1 MIGTNYAA
9 RPNIARL
16 QIRLTGHL
24 PLFRFTIST
33 MPHNQYTLG
42 FIGIGLMGKPMV
54 LRLLAAGFRVNVWNR
69 SPEKL
74 KPATDAGALAC
85 ASIADVVKASD
96 VIILCL
102 ADTLV
107 VESVVNTDILDHGS
121 AGKLLI
127 DLSSIHP
134 ENTRKLA
141 ATLLEKC
148 GMGWV
153 DAPVSGGVAGAEQ
166 GSLAIMAGGRAEHI
180 AVARQVLAPLYQQLT
195 HMGDVGSGQVTK
207 ICNQMIVSCNVLVI
221 AEMMALAKQAGVDAE
236 KIPSALAGGFA
247 DSKPLQ
253 IVGPEM
259 ATGTFEPVKWRV
271 KTLLKD
277 LNMAVDLSLKQG
289 CAIPMSGLAAQL
301 MQLHGSHGYR
311 EADPSTLINLYKN
324 TDA

>member
-1 MIGTNYAA
+1 M
-9 RPNIARL
+9 
-16 QIRLTGHL
+16 
-24 PLFRFTIST
+24 SDKK
-33 MPHNQYTLG
+33 YTLG
-42 FIGIGLMGKPMV
+42 FIGIGLMGKPMT
-54 LRLLAAGFRVNVWNR
+54 LRLLNAGFSVNVWNR

-74 KPATDAGALAC
+74 KPVTDAGAC
-85 ASIADVVKASD
+85 AHSSIAGLVKASD
-96 VIILCL
+96 IIILCL
-102 ADTLV
+102 ADTAV
-107 VESVVNTDILDHGS
+107 VESVVRNDILANSS

-134 ENTRKLA
+134 ENTRQLA
-141 ATLLEKC
+141 ALLHETC

-166 GSLAIMAGGRAEHI
+166 GSLAIMAGGSAENI
-180 AVARQVLAPLYQQLT
+180 AIARTVLAPLYKQLT

-236 KIPSALAGGFA
+236 QIPAALAGGFA

-277 LNMAVDLSLKQG
+277 LNMAVDLSTRQG
-289 CAIPMSGLAAQL
+289 NAIPMSGLAAQL
-301 MQLHGSHGYR
+301 MQLHGSHGYL
-311 EADPSTLINLYKN
+311 EQDPSTLIKLF
-324 TDA
+324 TRPDA